1 MDVESYMAMG
11 GVAARNALSRET
23 DVEVL
28 SALCLRET
36 RQIVRSKAERRLR
49 SLGGAQ
55 AAVEEAA
62 PEATPAALPLF
73 GRAAG
78 TVIYNEP
85 EEAPEPEVEPEPVV
99 EPAEPEAAG
108 DFLSLPDGPAVT
120 RTSVATSR
128 LDDLLRAGV
137 KMWAC
142 KVCGVERPIEDCG
155 KRNVGGVIY
164 MQPRCGK
171 CRNKTGLTQR
181 RGA

>member
-85 EEAPEPEVEPEPVV
+85 EPVV
-99 EPAEPEAAG
+99 EPTPEPESTPEPEAAG